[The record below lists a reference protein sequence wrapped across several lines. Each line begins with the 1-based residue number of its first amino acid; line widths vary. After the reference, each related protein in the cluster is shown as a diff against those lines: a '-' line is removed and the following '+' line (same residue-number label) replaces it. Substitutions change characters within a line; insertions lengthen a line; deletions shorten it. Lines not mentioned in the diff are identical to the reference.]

1 MDLHHRLISYQH
13 NELKD
18 YPQLQREFAMLVSE
32 TKYGAVCEVDII
44 KKGRGVSSCYFGNHK
59 EWFYSSEE

>member
-32 TKYGAVCEVDII
+32 TKYGAVCEVDI